1 MTQDE
6 AYNSAIE
13 QFEARFL
20 TIERIDPEQFK
31 NFIYSYDYS
40 QYNSIGVVFLYQA
53 ETNNLTITITA
64 HEENNEIET
73 ELGSQIF
80 YNLGPRLEEVL

>member
-31 NFIYSYDYS
+31 KFIYSYDYS
-40 QYNSIGVVFLYQA
+40 QYNSIWVDFLYQA
-53 ETNNLTITITA
+53 EANNLTITIMA

-80 YNLGPRLEEVL
+80 YNLGPRPEEKR